1 MKFVLRT
8 LILNFPESIFIVNK
22 INLSLRKKEKKKKK
36 IFEDI
41 YFKILYLRI
50 NIEASKLIV

>member
-22 INLSLRKKEKKKKK
+22 INLSLRKKEKK
-36 IFEDI
+36 IFFEDI

>member
-36 IFEDI
+36 N
-41 YFKILYLRI
+41 FKTFTLKFFILGSTL
-50 NIEASKLIV
+50 KLVN